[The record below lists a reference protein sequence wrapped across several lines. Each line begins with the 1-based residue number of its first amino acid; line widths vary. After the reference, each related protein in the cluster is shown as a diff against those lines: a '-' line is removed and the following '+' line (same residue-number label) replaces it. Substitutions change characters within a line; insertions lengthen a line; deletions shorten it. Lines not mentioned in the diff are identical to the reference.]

1 MGENEGLVTNDA
13 KVMVSFIKK
22 YVFNQYGTLRAL
34 ISDGGTPFYN

>member
-22 YVFNQYGTLRAL
+22 YVFNQYRRLRVV
-34 ISDGGTPFYN
+34 ISDGRTHFYN